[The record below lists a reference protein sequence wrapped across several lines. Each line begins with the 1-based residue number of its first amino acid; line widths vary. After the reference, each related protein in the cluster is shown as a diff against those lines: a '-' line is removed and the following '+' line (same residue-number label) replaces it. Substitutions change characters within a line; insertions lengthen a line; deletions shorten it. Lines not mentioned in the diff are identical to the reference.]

1 MQEPGT
7 CLVIMTNSA
16 NGEVMYGALLQD
28 LPGDTW
34 NPVDW
39 EGFEAAPRRHY
50 VNGRRPRPLPPGS
63 SSPD

>member
-39 EGFEAAPRRHY
+39 EGFEAAPRRK
-50 VNGRRPRPLPPGS
+50 R
-63 SSPD
+63 